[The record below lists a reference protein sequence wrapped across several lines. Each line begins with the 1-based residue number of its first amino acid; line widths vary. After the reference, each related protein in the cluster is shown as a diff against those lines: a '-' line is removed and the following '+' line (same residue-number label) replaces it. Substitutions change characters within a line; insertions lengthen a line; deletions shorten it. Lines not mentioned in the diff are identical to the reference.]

1 MILSPSTY
9 PISLRPCRNARKRSS
24 KRSGDALLR
33 NPTTGIADCC
43 ARATSGQ
50 AMAAPPASVMNSR
63 RLMCAPL
70 SPSDC
75 TLPHGCRKCWVV
87 HHGKF
92 ARRLAALGHKP
103 RRRSGPGVGPCPQYL
118 RSRRNFMHRTEMTRS
133 ARIGRAQMQQTTCA
147 DAPLFDHVI
156 GNAEQRRR
164 HGEAERSGSLVVDDQ
179 LEFARLHHRQVARLG
194 TLENAAGICADLT
207 TRAGLAP

>member
-1 MILSPSTY
+1 MLQSEAGYIDA
-9 PISLRPCRNARKRSS
+9 RPHVRQI
-24 KRSGDALLR
+24 DETLLQR
-33 NPTTGIADCC
+33 TAGPYI
-43 ARATSGQ
+43 
-50 AMAAPPASVMNSR
+50 
-63 RLMCAPL
+63 
-70 SPSDC
+70 
-75 TLPHGCRKCWVV
+75 WVI
-87 HHGKF
+87 
-92 ARRLAALGHKP
+92 KP

-147 DAPLFDHVI
+147 DAPLFDHVV